1 MKSYKSSYQDWDEY
15 KREEEFLDNLQRY
28 NKRLDEENITGI
40 LKQSAI
46 ENYIKDN
53 ALQYALKAI

>member
-1 MKSYKSSYQDWDEY
+1 MKSYKSSYQDWNEW
-15 KREEEFLDNLQRY
+15 KREEEFLDNLQWY

-53 ALQYALKAI
+53 ALQYDLKAI